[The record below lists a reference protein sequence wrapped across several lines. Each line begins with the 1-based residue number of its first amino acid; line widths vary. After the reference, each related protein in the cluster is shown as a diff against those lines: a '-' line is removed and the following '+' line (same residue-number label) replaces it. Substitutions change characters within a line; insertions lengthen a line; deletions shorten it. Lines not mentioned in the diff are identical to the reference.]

1 MQILALDTSTQWLS
15 VALFDGR
22 TVVETRECAANA
34 SSARILPA
42 IGELLARGETS
53 LAQLDGIAYGA
64 GPGSFTGLR
73 IACGIAQGLAFG
85 SDRPV
90 FGVST
95 LEALAQAAWREREW
109 LRVLACLDARMHEV
123 YVAAYER
130 KDNGFAVV
138 REAAVCKPDEIDADG
153 LDGFCGAGD
162 AFFTYPALARRLGL
176 ADCDPSLIPDAHS
189 IAQCAWPRVLAG
201 AGVPAE
207 QAQPLY
213 VRHRVA
219 LTSAERAAGLRL

>member
-15 VALFDGR
+15 AALHDGR
-22 TVVETRECAANA
+22 NVVETRECAGNA
-34 SSARILPA
+34 SSTRILPV

-85 SDRPV
+85 ADLPV

-95 LEALAQAAWREREW
+95 LEALAQAAWRVRGW
-109 LRVLACLDARMHEV
+109 WRVLACLDARMHEV

-130 KDNGFAVV
+130 KDHGFAVV
-138 REAAVCKPDEIDADG
+138 REATVCKPDEIDGNA
-153 LDGFCGAGD
+153 LDGFRGAGD
-162 AFFTYPALARRLGL
+162 GFFAYRMLAQRLGFV
-176 ADCDPSLIPDAHS
+176 DCDPSLIPDARS
-189 IAQCAWPRVLAG
+189 IAQCAWPRVVAG

-213 VRHRVA
+213 VRQRVA

>member
-15 VALFDGR
+15 AALYDGR
-22 TVVETRECAANA
+22 NVVETRECAGNA
-34 SSARILPA
+34 SSTRILPV
-42 IGELLARGETS
+42 IGELLARGATS

-85 SDRPV
+85 ADLPV

-95 LEALAQAAWREREW
+95 LEALAQAACRTRGW
-109 LRVLACLDARMHEV
+109 LNVLACLDARMHEV

-130 KDNGFAVV
+130 KDNGLAVV
-138 REAAVCKPDEIDADG
+138 REASVCKPDEIDAHG
-153 LDGFCGAGD
+153 LDGFYGTGD
-162 AFFTYPALARRLGL
+162 GFFAYPALAQRLGL
-176 ADCDPSLIPDAHS
+176 VDCDPLLIPDAHS
-189 IAQCAWPRVLAG
+189 TAQCAWPRVIAG
-201 AGVPAE
+201 AGLPAE

>member
-15 VALFDGR
+15 VALFDGLS
-22 TVVETRECAANA
+22 VVEARECAGNA
-34 SSARILPA
+34 SSTRILPM

-53 LAQLDGIAYGA
+53 LAQLDGIAFGA

-85 SDRPV
+85 ADLPV

-95 LEALAQAAWREREW
+95 LEALAQAASRERGW

-123 YVAAYER
+123 YVAAYAR
-130 KDNGFAVV
+130 KDNGLAAV
-138 REAAVCKPDEIDADG
+138 RDATVCKPDEIDADALG
-153 LDGFCGAGD
+153 GFCGAGD
-162 AFFTYPALARRLGL
+162 AFFAYPALPQRLGL
-176 ADCDPSLIPDAHS
+176 AHCDPSLIPDAHS
-189 IAQCAWPRVLAG
+189 IAQCAWPRVVAG

-213 VRHRVA
+213 VRQRVA
-219 LTSAERAAGLRL
+219 LTSAERAAGLHL